1 MPWPISWTGMPG
13 VALCG
18 YSTFQMMKA
27 NEAAYEEFFFFEKRG
42 VEKISRDE
50 FVRHADNMADR
61 ILAKCSLFR
70 VITSNEHTRSFRDI
84 GEMVNQMI
92 DSSDSPEALQ
102 KMISEVSM
110 FRTLFQ
116 LARQVEDR
124 HL

>member
-1 MPWPISWTGMPG
+1 MPG

-102 KMISEVSM
+102 KMISGVSM